1 MYTPQST
8 ELHSQ
13 RLFRSHPVARTTGDP
28 KRVAACCQRSKYS
41 WKLPDAR
48 TQSGFEFG
56 EPLLAELPT
65 RDTSHNKAI
74 QQSFTSDVIHLSE
87 TVRRAPSRQKK
98 RRVIYC

>member
-1 MYTPQST
+1 MNVEETGNPARGRIKVEGGCTLLNPPNFTLKGYSGRKDKT
-8 ELHSQ
+8 
-13 RLFRSHPVARTTGDP
+13 RTTGDQ

-65 RDTSHNKAI
+65 RDTSH
-74 QQSFTSDVIHLSE
+74 SC
-87 TVRRAPSRQKK
+87 PGW
-98 RRVIYC
+98 C